1 MIYLFT
7 YLLQLSMLAVS
18 LEFCSNSPLFEN
30 FFVIV
35 THPKLKIL
43 MPKRCP
49 KNAKFTGSCK
59 TYVNNN

>member
-1 MIYLFT
+1 M
-7 YLLQLSMLAVS
+7 SMLAVS
-18 LEFCSNSPLFEN
+18 LDFCSNSPLFEN

-49 KNAKFTGSCK
+49 KMLNIPSHVKITSTTTERSGL
-59 TYVNNN
+59 